1 MTLLPR
7 GVPLQKNL
15 YEILKSWDSHE
26 DFRFREEFRE
36 IPRFHRRFQ
45 DSTED
50 SKIPQKI
57 PRFHRR
63 FQDSTEDF
71 KIPQKISLEI
81 PRFHD
86 DPSIGVQT

>member
-1 MTLLPR
+1 M
-7 GVPLQKNL
+7 K
-15 YEILKSWDSHE
+15 ISDSVRDSE
-26 DFRFREEFRE
+26 
-36 IPRFHRRFQ
+36 RFQ
-45 DSTED
+45 DFTED

-86 DPSIGVQT
+86 YSKISWES